1 MSTYINAIGN
11 ISPQKTADNHHFLE
25 EPVSYEELQLRSID
39 PGYKEFIP
47 PDLIRRMSRII
58 RMGIAASKICLKEA
72 ECAVPDAIITGTG
85 LGCLEDTEKFLG
97 TLIRNNEEF
106 LTPTSF
112 IQSTHNTVGGQIAL
126 LLKCHGFN
134 FAYVHRGI
142 SFESALIHAMMRIEN
157 GDSKNV
163 LTGGVDELTAPSFG
177 IMQRMGFWKR
187 KPMPSLQLF
196 QDSTRGTI
204 AGEGAAF
211 FFLEKEKTA
220 NSYAVLQG
228 VETLFDP
235 AESEEISAWISRF
248 LAQYGLKPADIS
260 LLIPGMNGD
269 SEQDRIY
276 HELISTRFPGIPL
289 ACFKHLC
296 GEYMTASAFGTW
308 LGAMILKY
316 GSVPDVAAMN
326 EPPRSL
332 DHILLWNHYRQTH
345 HSLILLSRV

>member
-1 MSTYINAIGN
+1 MSIYINAIGN
-11 ISPQKTADNHHFLE
+11 ISPQKTADNLHFLE
-25 EPVSYEELQLRSID
+25 EPVSYEGSQLRSID
-39 PGYKEFIP
+39 PGYKELIP

-58 RMGIAASKICLKEA
+58 RMGIAASKICLSEA
-72 ECAVPDAIITGTG
+72 GCAVPDAIITGTG

-163 LTGGVDELTAPSFG
+163 LTGGIDELTAPSFG
-177 IMQRMGFWKR
+177 IMQRMGCWKR
-187 KPMPSLQLF
+187 KPLPSLQLF
-196 QDSTRGTI
+196 SDTTRGTI

-211 FFLEKEKTA
+211 FFLEKEKKE
-220 NSYAVLQG
+220 NGYAVLKG

-235 AESEEISAWISRF
+235 AGSAEVSAWISRF
-248 LAQYGLKPADIS
+248 LAQYGLKPTDIS
-260 LLIPGMNGD
+260 LLITGMNGD
-269 SEQDRIY
+269 PAQDRIY
-276 HELISTRFPGIPL
+276 HELIRTRFSGVPL

-296 GEYMTASAFGTW
+296 GEYMTASSFGTW

-316 GSVPDVAAMN
+316 GSVPDVVAMN
-326 EPPRSL
+326 EPPRTL
-332 DHILLWNHYRQTH
+332 DHILVWNHYRQTH
-345 HSLILLSRV
+345 HSLILLSRL